1 MGVASGSQILLL
13 TPIYESRLLNREFL
27 MNIYFSCF
35 SGPPPYPY
43 AREGRDNPYFDK
55 QVSNGQ
61 NFDEGKNVD
70 KQIAN
75 GQNFDAG
82 VDGSKTR
89 TTLNNNGDGG
99 LNPGLPNNDVSIR
112 VVQPQGT
119 KIMRFLFKNC

>member
-1 MGVASGSQILLL
+1 
-13 TPIYESRLLNREFL
+13 
-27 MNIYFSCF
+27 MNIHFSCF

-61 NFDEGKNVD
+61 NFDEGKN
-70 KQIAN
+70 A
-75 GQNFDAG
+75 
-82 VDGSKTR
+82 R

-119 KIMRFLFKNC
+119 KIMRFLFKKLLVIKAKKI